1 MELAVDGLSGEDVVV
16 GDTDSDVGDADSA
29 VSVGMG
35 DTDSAVGVGVGLAS
49 AVGDVVAATVGDVV
63 AATMGDVV
71 AATMGDVVAAAVA
84 SAVGVGDVAASG
96 LASGDDAGLVVA
108 GLVVVEAP
116 ACTRPAEQTSTHA
129 TCNMSTSNVY
139 YVLHSQQTADT
150 HIKMTCKSK
159 WQYSGCKCYA
169 SCWGKQILYVKQ
181 QMTHKCRQ

>member
-1 MELAVDGLSGEDVVV
+1 MELADDGLSGEDVVV

-71 AATMGDVVAAAVA
+71 AAAVA

-96 LASGDDAGLVVA
+96 LASGDDAGLVV
-108 GLVVVEAP
+108 VEAP
-116 ACTRPAEQTSTHA
+116 ACTRPAEETSTHA

-150 HIKMTCKSK
+150 HMKMTCKSK
-159 WQYSGCKCYA
+159 WQYSGCKFYA

-181 QMTHKCRQ
+181 QMTTNVGSSR

>member
-71 AATMGDVVAAAVA
+71 AAAVA

-116 ACTRPAEQTSTHA
+116 ACTRPAEETSTHA

-169 SCWGKQILYVKQ
+169 SCWGKQFLYVKQ